1 MSNAAPAKIPTEN
14 EQIVNEILH
23 DIHGSF
29 ADISYGTGTIEGD
42 FNVNSNQG
50 IFISFENLFEKLTYL
65 NSVCIR

>member
-23 DIHGSF
+23 DIRGSF
-29 ADISYGTGTIEGD
+29 ADISDGTGTIEGG
-42 FNVNSNQG
+42 FNVSSNQG

-65 NSVCIR
+65 NSGCMR